1 MAWRYSAMIKEE
13 GLIPGNLESARFFH
27 GRTAREIRRQ
37 RTRRFFDS
45 RRDAVPE
52 AISCIIER
60 CGLTEVAL
68 ETGFTI
74 EMSNS
79 PLGKSEGW
87 NRFDLVA
94 SIESDPCGQG
104 RSIFASHGI
113 DGCVEFRFDWDHRPI
128 TKVRTIWI
136 RVTPL
141 DAQVL
146 AWALGKDLFSS
157 PLGEQTTLHEWFNV
171 GLLPPRRGSSMI
183 LPGPPVWDYDFIG
196 D

>member
-1 MAWRYSAMIKEE
+1 MIRDE
-13 GLIPGNLESARFFH
+13 GLISEDLESARFFH
-27 GRTAREIRRQ
+27 GRTARDISRQ
-37 RTRRFFDS
+37 RYRRFFDS
-45 RRDAVPE
+45 RRDAVPS

-60 CGLTEVAL
+60 SGLREVAL

-79 PLGKSEGW
+79 PMGKSEGW
-87 NRFDLVA
+87 SRFDLAA
-94 SIESDPCGQG
+94 SIESDTRGQG
-104 RSIFASHGI
+104 TSVFASHGI
-113 DGCVEFRFDWDHRPI
+113 EGSVEFRFDWDHRPI
-128 TKVRTIWI
+128 TKVSTIWI

-157 PLGEQTTLHEWFNV
+157 TLGGQTTLHEWFNV

-183 LPGPPVWDYDFIG
+183 LPGPPIWDYDFIG